1 MAEEGIEEAM
11 LPAVNDKIER
21 EAPQLVTVLKDIKGG
36 LDDLTVKVKLLTSKV
51 KSGVYPT
58 ADGISYLEAKHL
70 LLLNYCQ
77 SLVYYLLRKAK
88 GLTIQGHPLVHSL
101 LETRLFLEKIRP
113 MDKKLQ
119 YQIQKLT
126 RLTGNSVG
134 GADDKKPHEQDDSL
148 KLRPNPDMLMDRVAP
163 DDNDGKYR
171 PPKIAPASMDESKT
185 SKQERNVSRKEK
197 QAFRQALQSEY
208 ARDLMNDLEG
218 RPEEVREVIGT
229 EDRDVTKY
237 KAKMEERAR
246 REEDLFTRAPLTS
259 MEKKKLKHMRRSRNG
274 SASSFFST
282 TEFFYILIIIVKII
296 FVCRLLGLADS
307 FYDDVKSLPLE
318 DGGQISS
325 PFMDSDAGERKFKRR
340 KVHEFAITLLLCFF
354 MYVL

>member
-1 MAEEGIEEAM
+1 MADEGMEEM
-11 LPAVNDKIER
+11 NLSSYNDKIER
-21 EAPQLVTVLKDIKGG
+21 EAPQLVTVLKDIKSG
-36 LDDLTVKVKLLTSKV
+36 LDDLRAKVQLLTSKV
-51 KSGVYPT
+51 KSGLYPT
-58 ADGISYLEAKHL
+58 TDGISYLETKHL

-88 GLTIQGHPLVHSL
+88 GLPIQGHPLVHSL

-113 MDKKLQ
+113 IDKKLQ

-126 RLTGNSVG
+126 RLTGNPMEGVTSN
-134 GADDKKPHEQDDSL
+134 DKKPHDTDDSL
-148 KLRPNPDMLMDRVAP
+148 KLRPNPDMLINKVAP
-163 DDNDGKYR
+163 DDGDGKYR

-229 EDRDVTKY
+229 EDRDVINY

-259 MEKKKLKHMRRSRNG
+259 IEKKKLKHMRKSRSGLR
-274 SASSFFST
+274 
-282 TEFFYILIIIVKII
+282 
-296 FVCRLLGLADS
+296 GLADN
-307 FYDDVKSLPLE
+307 FYDDIKALPLE
-318 DGGQISS
+318 DGVGGQTTS
-325 PFMDSDAGERKFKRR
+325 FMDSDDGERKFKRR
-340 KVHEFAITLLLCFF
+340 KRRH
-354 MYVL
+354 